1 MTISERLFLIM
12 NEKNISIPELSRLT
26 GISRHT
32 IFDWQKKNTNPGA
45 DKIMVICEGLQITP
59 EELLIGKK
67 ENVSIS
73 YDASISTDGMEIEL
87 VKEYQE
93 LSESKKK
100 RLLAYMNMLQNTK
113 EKPSMG
119 RNVEIIKDAK
129 GRQLVRIN
137 DIRFKGKRSVDW
149 EEVKEY
155 LEEFVGQFFRVASSE
170 DAIYIGRKL
179 PDEYTGSKYT
189 HELKG
194 TAAKAKA
201 NAAQGIPELIEI
213 ATDKHFKENQG
224 NKHQWN
230 ARYGWYRYNSRFALP
245 VFTEDGSVERY
256 NVFHASLLIRHDN
269 NGKMY
274 LYDII
279 DIKKETSNPLES

>member
-1 MTISERLFLIM
+1 
-12 NEKNISIPELSRLT
+12 
-26 GISRHT
+26 
-32 IFDWQKKNTNPGA
+32 
-45 DKIMVICEGLQITP
+45 
-59 EELLIGKK
+59 
-67 ENVSIS
+67 
-73 YDASISTDGMEIEL
+73 
-87 VKEYQE
+87 
-93 LSESKKK
+93 
-100 RLLAYMNMLQNTK
+100 MNMLQNTK
-113 EKPSMG
+113 EKTVME

-129 GRQLVRIN
+129 GKQLVKIN

-149 EEVKEY
+149 NEVKEY
-155 LEEFVGQFFRVASSE
+155 LEEYVGHFFQIASSE
-170 DAIYIGRKL
+170 DVIYIGSKL
-179 PDEYTGSKYT
+179 PDEYTGSRYT
-189 HELKG
+189 HGLKG

-245 VFTEDGSVERY
+245 VFSEDGSVERY